1 MTKNPNSSIVN
12 LVIKTGENME
22 NNLSSIK
29 GKLQKEGYKLTTQRR
44 AILKAIVDNH
54 DDHLSVDD
62 IYNIVRKEYPE
73 LGIATV
79 YRTLQLFE
87 KLNIV
92 YRLNFDDGCS
102 RYELS
107 SDSHHHHHLI
117 CLRCGKVL
125 EVKLDLLEAL
135 EEEIEKEGQFT
146 IVDHNVKFYGYCSEC
161 KDKSH

>member
-1 MTKNPNSSIVN
+1 MDIN
-12 LVIKTGENME
+12 L
-22 NNLSSIK
+22 IK

-44 AILKAIVDNH
+44 AILNTIVDNH
-54 DDHLSVDD
+54 DEHLSCDD
-62 IYNIVRKEYPE
+62 VYNIVKKDYPD

-92 YRLNFDDGCS
+92 YKLNFDDGCS
-102 RYELS
+102 RYELNLGS
-107 SDSHHHHHLI
+107 ENHHHHHLI
-117 CLRCGKVL
+117 CLNCGKVQ

-135 EEEIEKEGQFT
+135 EEEIENEGQFT

-161 KDKSH
+161 QSKSQ

>member
-1 MTKNPNSSIVN
+1 MDINI
-12 LVIKTGENME
+12 
-22 NNLSSIK
+22 IK

-44 AILKAIVDNH
+44 AILNTIVDNH
-54 DDHLSVDD
+54 DEHLSCDD
-62 IYNIVRKEYPE
+62 VYNIVKKDYPD

-92 YRLNFDDGCS
+92 YKLNFDDGCS
-102 RYELS
+102 RYELNLGS
-107 SDSHHHHHLI
+107 ENHHHHHLI
-117 CLRCGKVL
+117 CLNCGKVQ

-135 EEEIEKEGQFT
+135 EEEIENEGQFT

-161 KDKSH
+161 QSKSQ